1 MIPRLPFPVPRG
13 TVVTESQIEQLSR
26 CDWRLHVVL
35 GALAWQANL
44 RGLSL
49 RVTSIERTPE
59 QTAAIYES
67 AGATPPASSV
77 HDVRPCRG
85 LDAVPVAIGELRED
99 QIRQAAKEA
108 AEAVN
113 RIAIY
118 PRGFQAVL
126 WHAVAGM
133 HFHCQVPYDGL
144 ELRG

>member
-1 MIPRLPFPVPRG
+1 MHSLPFPVPRG
-13 TVVTESQIEQLSR
+13 TVVTEAQVEQLSR
-26 CDWRLHVVL
+26 CDWRLHVVF
-35 GALAWQANL
+35 GALAWQARL
-44 RGLSL
+44 RGLNL

-59 QTAAIYES
+59 QTADIYRS
-67 AGATPPASSV
+67 VGAPPPASSV

-85 LDAVPVAIGELRED
+85 LDAVPVPIGELPGD
-99 QIRQAAKEA
+99 QVQQAAREA

-118 PRGFQAVL
+118 PRGFRAVL

-144 ELRG
+144 DLRG